1 MYAFGFLDLGL
12 RRLWYLGSIYM
23 YLARYYMIYAS
34 PDAVHAIDVVCVRLS
49 ELFRLVSCRTS
60 LCQHKIRNQSINRAE
75 QPAAFS
81 RTAVSNLT
89 QSCPPRKALWQ
100 MATAAS
106 TLREKY
112 ISARLIVTMTTMM
125 RVARRLQRIFW
136 SRILVVPEV
145 SFYFEHIFLG
155 RLNQRSKTPVSEPS
169 QLTPLL
175 EVRSSRVATS
185 RLPPASP

>member
-112 ISARLIVTMTTMM
+112 IGSRLTVTMTMHDD
-125 RVARRLQRIFW
+125 ARAQKLQRSFGPGYWW
-136 SRILVVPEV
+136 SRKHLTSSTSLSRTP
-145 SFYFEHIFLG
+145 H
-155 RLNQRSKTPVSEPS
+155 QSKMPQSASLHT
-169 QLTPLL
+169 TY
-175 EVRSSRVATS
+175 SS
-185 RLPPASP
+185 